1 MKSVLRFPLFLS
13 MFKYVKKQNVLI
25 SNMVSNLSTDFLLKV
40 MGILCLKFG
49 NLTSIG
55 KRLKN
60 FIATP
65 NAANDNSRCAPAYLF
80 LPSGSSESPTPA
92 SAEGASREDG
102 LLCGWWCI
110 CYLSKTLTVFLIE
123 YLDK

>member
-1 MKSVLRFPLFLS
+1 MVLVKILATRVREAPDAS
-13 MFKYVKKQNVLI
+13 PTFKIWGQHPVH
-25 SNMVSNLSTDFLLKV
+25 
-40 MGILCLKFG
+40 
-49 NLTSIG
+49 TS
-55 KRLKN
+55 L
-60 FIATP
+60 P
-65 NAANDNSRCAPAYLF
+65 F
-80 LPSGSSESPTPA
+80 LPSGFSKSPTPA